1 MVCRL
6 TFTMAD
12 ANGRVVGRGSTP
24 PILITDDHKKRKRE
38 NDPSIDLNEAG
49 EGMEPMH
56 KRHCPSLEASIS
68 TTAGSSFAPSYSPPS
83 PLSYFGGANYTAESL
98 LPPQSDHYVGEF
110 PDTSRRNLVT
120 DEVPTHM
127 DPLSV
132 MCQGLVPEILTVDDA
147 TRESG
152 LSNLWPRIE
161 SIAPISGSIL
171 GGTWIN
177 VIGTDFRPDH
187 KIIFGGVH
195 AQETIYRSKTA
206 MRCLSPPS
214 AEAMPASVPITVL
227 GAPLFVGG
235 GVGDA
240 RLPMFTYEDAVEHE
254 LYAYRSLRCGLR

>member
-1 MVCRL
+1 
-6 TFTMAD
+6 MAD
-12 ANGRVVGRGSTP
+12 SNGRVVGRGSTP
-24 PILITDDHKKRKRE
+24 PILITDDHKKTKTKRKRE
-38 NDPSIDLNEAG
+38 NDPSNEAG
-49 EGMEPMH
+49 ESMEPMP
-56 KRHCPSLEASIS
+56 KRHCPGLEASIS
-68 TTAGSSFAPSYSPPS
+68 TTAGPSFAPSHSPPS
-83 PLSYFGGANYTAESL
+83 PPSYFNETNYNTTSL
-98 LPPQSDHYVGEF
+98 LPPQSDHHVGEL
-110 PDTSRRNLVT
+110 PDTSPRNLVA
-120 DEVPTHM
+120 DEVLTHM

-132 MCQGLVPEILTVDDA
+132 IRRGLVPETVGDA
-147 TRESG
+147 TTESG
-152 LSNLWPRIE
+152 LNHLIPCIE

-187 KIIFGGVH
+187 KILFGGVH